1 MNRVKAGDAWARVST
16 KRYGS
21 RLDGNEARIE
31 ILSVSASL
39 FLSLSRFLFVFPP
52 SYLSA
57 SPFFVHNV
65 SLDLSLRLSAVLWTL
80 TVLSSR
86 RLFHLITPTQYSNVR
101 KRLDT
106 RNYGNV
112 GTISPF
118 FFTIYNGVNK
128 YNANAKCGIIQGR
141 FLSSIIIRR
150 ATYNLIFLVSF
161 VP

>member
-52 SYLSA
+52 SYLSV

-65 SLDLSLRLSAVLWTL
+65 SLDLSLRLSAVL
-80 TVLSSR
+80 
-86 RLFHLITPTQYSNVR
+86 
-101 KRLDT
+101 
-106 RNYGNV
+106 
-112 GTISPF
+112 
-118 FFTIYNGVNK
+118 
-128 YNANAKCGIIQGR
+128 
-141 FLSSIIIRR
+141 
-150 ATYNLIFLVSF
+150 
-161 VP
+161 